1 MDENYVYKKVANS
14 QKCIRVGGKH
24 NDLKDVGNDLYH
36 HTFFEMLGNWSFGD
50 YFKVPT
56 LVFLMIT
63 CDILNNCSHRISCLS
78 FESNFL
84 LQYKLLLMKLDHFLS
99 GLSSSVQ
106 YSTYRL
112 YCFNIMF
119 HVWVSFYFAI

>member
-1 MDENYVYKKVANS
+1 MDENYVCKKVANS

-84 LQYKLLLMKLDHFLS
+84 LQYKLLLMKLDHFL
-99 GLSSSVQ
+99 
-106 YSTYRL
+106 
-112 YCFNIMF
+112 
-119 HVWVSFYFAI
+119 